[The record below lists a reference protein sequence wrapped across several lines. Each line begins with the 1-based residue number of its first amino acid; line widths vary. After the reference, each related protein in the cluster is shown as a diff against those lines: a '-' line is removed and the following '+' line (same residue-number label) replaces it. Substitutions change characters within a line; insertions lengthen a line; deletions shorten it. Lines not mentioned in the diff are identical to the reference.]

1 MNKKLSWRFFGALT
15 AAVLVRVAS
24 ASAQTVVV
32 ATGNPDID
40 VPAVQAAVDQGGE
53 VILQGRFSF
62 DRSPTVPTAT
72 NWVGGLATV
81 LVSKRV
87 AISGTEDDDGAMTT
101 IEGGTTPFYV
111 EAPGAGVTIQRLRFV
126 RPKGDA
132 IFVYAVSGLLIRFC
146 KIEGVDLG
154 LGFGA
159 GIDIQTGNS
168 IPAPAI
174 PGKPENVSGRLL
186 IVNNDIEVGG
196 TAQLSTVGVLIFSV
210 GAPAAEVEVH
220 VSGNRI
226 RNTSEPA
233 INVRRAIGRV
243 FVERNIIKTGSVFG
257 TPNNIQAIR
266 AANTGSFLIAHNK
279 IECEW
284 GHPDAQGIG
293 VFSQVAEWP
302 MEGAIVTDN
311 EVTMSPPEGVLFSN
325 RSGGITISGFAQGN
339 VVMANKI
346 RGRGRAA
353 LSVTVFFA
361 GGITADN
368 TLARNHV
375 DDFDASQA
383 DVFIGPGVTDTLV
396 FEQKGTIED
405 QGMNT
410 VIVPFKSR
418 E

>member
-1 MNKKLSWRFFGALT
+1 MNRELSWRFFAALV
-15 AAVLVRVAS
+15 AAVLVRVTS

-32 ATGNPDID
+32 GTGNPDID

-53 VILQGRFSF
+53 VILQGHFSF
-62 DRSPTVPTAT
+62 DRPPTVPTVLHT
-72 NWVGGLATV
+72 GGGLATV

-87 AISGTEDDDGAMTT
+87 AISGKQGEDGAMTT

-126 RPKGDA
+126 RPKPDA
-132 IFVYAVSGLLIRFC
+132 IFVYAVGGLLITFC

-154 LGFGA
+154 LGFGV
-159 GIDIQTGNS
+159 GIDIYTTDP
-168 IPAPAI
+168 IPTPTS
-174 PGKPENVSGRLL
+174 PGKPENVTGRLL
-186 IVNNDIEVGG
+186 IVNNDIDVGG
-196 TAQLSTVGVLIFSV
+196 TAQVSTVGVLIFSV
-210 GAPAAEVEVH
+210 GVPGAEVEAY
-220 VSGNRI
+220 VSENRI
-226 RNTSEPA
+226 RNTTEPA
-233 INVRRAIGRV
+233 INVRRALGHIV
-243 FVERNIIKTGSVFG
+243 VERNVITTGSVFG
-257 TPNNIQAIR
+257 RPTNLQAIR
-266 AANTGSFLIAHNK
+266 AVNTGSFLIAHNK
-279 IECEW
+279 IECQW
-284 GHPDAQGIG
+284 GHPDVQGIG

-302 MEGAIVTDN
+302 MEGAIVVDN
-311 EVTMSPPEGVLFSN
+311 EVTMSPPEGVLFTN

-339 VVMANKI
+339 VVMANRI

-396 FEQKGTIED
+396 FEQRGTIED
-405 QGMNT
+405 QGVNT
-410 VIVPFKSR
+410 VIVPSKSR